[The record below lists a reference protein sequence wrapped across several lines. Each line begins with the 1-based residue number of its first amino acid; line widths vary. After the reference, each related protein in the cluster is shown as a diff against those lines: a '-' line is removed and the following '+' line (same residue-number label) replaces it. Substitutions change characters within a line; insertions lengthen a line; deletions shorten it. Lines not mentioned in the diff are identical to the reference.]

1 MRVPRSRVPALGSFV
16 ARRGAYS
23 QLRDGA
29 IREESHGL
37 AGRGRRLTRTG
48 PGCPDASSKAAS
60 AQGNAGDADSME
72 RMQGRA

>member
-1 MRVPRSRVPALGSFV
+1 VPRSRVPALGSFV

-37 AGRGRRLTRTG
+37 AGRGRRL
-48 PGCPDASSKAAS
+48 
-60 AQGNAGDADSME
+60 
-72 RMQGRA
+72 